1 MSDDIEHWS
10 QAHFG
15 ELALYRTIAAT
26 VNTILSVLVLAK
38 LFGWL

>member
-1 MSDDIEHWS
+1 MSEDIEHWS

-26 VNTILSVLVLAK
+26 VNTILSIMVLAI
-38 LFGWL
+38 LLEWV